1 MDWTHLRIYL
11 PRLLDRLEVL
21 GQIGALSG
29 GGVKRLALTSEDK
42 EGRLLF
48 HRWMEELG
56 LDIKVDQVG
65 NMFGIRSGETDVPP
79 VMLGSRL
86 DTVGTGGNYDGSLGV
101 LAALEVV
108 EVLNQNNVITNKP
121 LAIANYT
128 NEEGVSFT
136 PDMMGSLV
144 FAGGMPVE
152 EVWKIPPVDDPQ
164 SSLSR
169 ELENIGFKGDLVCGF
184 EVDSFLELHI
194 EQGPIL
200 ESEGIDVAAV
210 EAVKGIY
217 WTEYT
222 FEGAANH
229 AGTTPLSL
237 RKDAGYAAA
246 KVVDFA
252 RDLCKKDQGVLATVG
267 RVNFFPNM
275 PNVIAQE
282 TKLTVDLRT
291 MDQQKLDHSQKQL
304 DQFVAKLADDEGLTV
319 RQKELVRFD
328 PVHFSEDII
337 SLIDSTAQHLGYS
350 VKKMPSGAGHDAQMM
365 ASICPTA
372 MIFVPSQGGI
382 SHNVQEFTSALLMEK
397 GANVLLQS
405 ALRLLSS

>member
-1 MDWTHLRIYL
+1 MDWSHLRIDL

-29 GGVKRLALTSEDK
+29 GGVKRLAVTSEDK
-42 EGRLLF
+42 EGRLLLQS
-48 HRWMEELG
+48 WMEKLG
-56 LDIKVDQVG
+56 LEIKVDQVG
-65 NMFGIRSGETDVPP
+65 NMFGIRSCETEVPP
-79 VMLGSRL
+79 VMLGSHL
-86 DTVGTGGNYDGSLGV
+86 DTVGTGGLYDGSLGV

-108 EVLNQNNVITNKP
+108 EVLNQNNVITKKP
-121 LAIANYT
+121 LAIVNFT
-128 NEEGVSFT
+128 NEEGVRFT

-164 SSLSR
+164 SSLGG
-169 ELENIGFKGDLVCGF
+169 ELENIGFKGDLLCGF

-222 FEGAANH
+222 FEGVANH

-252 RDLCKKDQGVLATVG
+252 RDLCKKDQEVLATVG

-282 TKLTVDLRT
+282 SKLTVDLRT
-291 MDQQKLDHSQKQL
+291 LDPQKLDHSQKQL
-304 DQFVAKLADDEGLTV
+304 DQFVSELANDEGLMI
-319 RQKELVRFD
+319 RKKELVRFD
-328 PVHFSEDII
+328 PVLFSQHII
-337 SLIDSTAQHLGYS
+337 SLIESTAQNLGYS
-350 VKKMPSGAGHDAQMM
+350 IKKLPSGAGHDAQMM
-365 ASICPTA
+365 ARVCPTS

-382 SHNVQEFTSALLMEK
+382 SHNIQEFTGAPLIEK
-397 GANVLLQS
+397 GANVLLQT
-405 ALRLLSS
+405 ALRLLTS

>member
-1 MDWTHLRIYL
+1 MDWTHLRIDL
-11 PRLLDRLEVL
+11 HSLLDRLEVL

-42 EGRLLF
+42 EGRLLLQS
-48 HRWMEELG
+48 WMKELG
-56 LDIKVDQVG
+56 LETKVDQVG

-79 VMLGSRL
+79 VMLGSHL

-108 EVLNQNNVITNKP
+108 EVLNENNVITNKP
-121 LAIANYT
+121 LAIVNYT
-128 NEEGVSFT
+128 NEEGVRFT

-144 FAGGMPVE
+144 FARGMPVE

-169 ELENIGFKGDLVCGF
+169 ELENIGFRGDLLCGF

-210 EAVKGIY
+210 VAVKGIH

-252 RDLCKKDQGVLATVG
+252 RDLCKKDQEVLATVG

-291 MDQQKLDHSQKQL
+291 LDQQKLDHSQKQL

-328 PVHFSEDII
+328 PVPFSEDII
-337 SLIDSTAQHLGYS
+337 SLIESTAQHLGYS

-365 ASICPTA
+365 TRICPTA